1 MLEPIKA
8 GLGGYMNG
16 FYESLVP
23 TTKAMPEFIARGLAK
38 SVILAPSGM
47 IDKAEEMLSSWQRN
61 DTDSAA
67 TKPAKLPVIIVAIA
81 RDYVPSGRD
90 FTRQLADPISVMIP
104 GDEKER
110 HFGLRTIAGDIRAQI
125 AIFAADEPTAHS
137 IASQF
142 LLFLDG
148 VTNRRFHANFTFA
161 GVTEGWPVQ
170 IEAPDVPFISVQTDV
185 KNVVIL
191 AADLT
196 LKATIP
202 LFDAPKIGNPNNDG
216 QGVPETADPAG
227 YMTIVEIDTVIPTGT
242 TTDSLGSIN
251 KVIAP

>member
-1 MLEPIKA
+1 MLEPIKI
-8 GLGGYMNG
+8 GLGGYMAA
-16 FYESLVP
+16 FYASLVP

-38 SVILAPSGM
+38 SIIWAPTGM

-67 TKPAKLPVIIVAIA
+67 TMPAKLPVIIVAIA
-81 RDYVPSGRD
+81 RDYVPTGRD
-90 FTRQLADPISVMIP
+90 FTRQLADSIPVMIP
-104 GDEKER
+104 DDIKER
-110 HFGLRTIAGDIRAQI
+110 DFGLRTIAGDIRAQI

-142 LLFLDG
+142 CLFLDG
-148 VTNRRFHANFTFA
+148 ATNRRFHANFTFA
-161 GVTEGWPVQ
+161 GVTDGWPVQ
-170 IEAPDVPFISVQTDV
+170 IEAPDSPVISVQTEV
-185 KNVVIL
+185 NNVVIM
-191 AADLT
+191 AVDLT

-202 LFDAPKIGNPNNDG
+202 LFDAPKVGNPNNDG
-216 QGVPETADPAG
+216 LGVPETIDPSG
-227 YMTIVEIDTVIPTGT
+227 YMTVVEVDTVKPTGT